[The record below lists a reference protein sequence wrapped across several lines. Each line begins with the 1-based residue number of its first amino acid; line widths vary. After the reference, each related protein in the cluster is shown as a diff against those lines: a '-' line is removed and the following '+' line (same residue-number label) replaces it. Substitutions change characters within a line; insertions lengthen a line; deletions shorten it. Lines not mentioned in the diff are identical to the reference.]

1 MKMLS
6 RFPLELIIWISV
18 LVALASATPYSHL
31 HDPGFTLCPLSNLGI
46 KWCPGCGLGRS
57 ITNLF
62 HGNIR
67 ESIKLHWLGIP
78 ALLLICARIVT
89 LSQFFLK
96 TRLKNNLN

>member
-1 MKMLS
+1 MKTHG
-6 RFPLELIIWISV
+6 RFPLELIFWISV
-18 LVALASATPYSHL
+18 LVALTTATPYDHL

-57 ITNLF
+57 ITNLL
-62 HGNIR
+62 HGNVL

-78 ALLLICARIVT
+78 ALLLICARMVT
-89 LSQFFLK
+89 LSKFYLR